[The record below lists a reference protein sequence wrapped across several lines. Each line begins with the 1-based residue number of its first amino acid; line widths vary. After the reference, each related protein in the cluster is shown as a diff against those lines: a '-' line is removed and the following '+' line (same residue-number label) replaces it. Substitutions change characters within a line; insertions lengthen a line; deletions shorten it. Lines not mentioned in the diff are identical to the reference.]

1 MKLKVK
7 VKNMDEEI
15 MVKNLDLKIGS
26 NTIASTPIKAGNYS
40 LNPASPINEMYM
52 ELKRD
57 KLDKCL
63 KDESEE
69 RALNN
74 RAKKQMLPNHAN
86 FLFVNYADEKI
97 PEFQHIEMLSD
108 LQYSFSDVV
117 ITPIFSKLI
126 SKLDGDNLLNTFI
139 ELTNEYIQIIE
150 KLNHKSII
158 GVIPAKMPRQ
168 FLGSIVEN
176 YYNQNITSFVIDFG
190 GKSADANH
198 TWMRGLFRL
207 FKQYDLIE
215 ESFIYSIN
223 AREGKFTKNAN
234 EIPAKDF
241 ISVGFGMDILG
252 LNHVRQIIPPEAG
265 QKIKKERRENTYRLF
280 NKQTYGYVKKK
291 ESDLKLIGINN
302 RNDLKKNNIS
312 QQYDET
318 LHLQRILNEDNT
330 LKMHM
335 ERKSQIDDKMIN
347 KMVKLKKEIN
357 SSNRSLDD
365 YI

>member
-7 VKNMDEEI
+7 VKNIDEEI
-15 MVKNLDLKIGS
+15 MVKNLDLKMGS
-26 NTIASTPIKAGNYS
+26 NTITSTPIKAGNYA

-74 RAKKQMLPNHAN
+74 RAKKQLSNHVN
-86 FLFVNYADEKI
+86 FLFVNYTDEKI
-97 PEFQHIEMLSD
+97 PESSHMEMLSD

-117 ITPIFSKLI
+117 ITPMFSKLI
-126 SKLDGDNLLNTFI
+126 SKLDEDKLLNTFI
-139 ELTNEYIQIIE
+139 KLTNEYIQIIE

-158 GVIPAKMPRQ
+158 GLIPAKIPRQ

-176 YYNQNITSFVIDFG
+176 YYNQDITSFVIDFG
-190 GKSADANH
+190 GKSADANY

-207 FKQYDLIE
+207 LNQYDLIE

-223 AREGKFTKNAN
+223 ANEGKFTKNAN

-252 LNHVRQIIPPEAG
+252 LNHVRPNMPSETWK
-265 QKIKKERRENTYRLF
+265 KIKKDRKENTYRLF

-291 ESDLKLIGINN
+291 ESDLKLIGINS
-302 RNDLKKNNIS
+302 RNDLKKNNII

-330 LKMHM
+330 LKMHI
-335 ERKSQIDDKMIN
+335 ERKSQINDKMLN
-347 KMVKLKKEIN
+347 NMVKLKKEIN
-357 SSNRSLDD
+357 SSNNKSLDD